1 MFRMSTVK
9 RAGNVYVVVTLARD
23 ATRPIKSAR
32 NGIKLLNKKPIDT
45 WAKEHQSVWYFGW
58 EERRRLGRY
67 IDTH

>member
-32 NGIKLLNKKPIDT
+32 NGIKLLNKNPIDT
-45 WAKEHQSVWYFGW
+45 WQKKIKVFGI
-58 EERRRLGRY
+58 LGGKRGGG
-67 IDTH
+67 